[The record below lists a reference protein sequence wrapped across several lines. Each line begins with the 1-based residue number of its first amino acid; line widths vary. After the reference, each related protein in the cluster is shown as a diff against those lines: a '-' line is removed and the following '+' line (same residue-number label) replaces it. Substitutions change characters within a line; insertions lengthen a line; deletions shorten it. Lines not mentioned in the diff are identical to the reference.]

1 MGWATDL
8 HDASFRGVQFEC
20 TTINDSWSKTIAV
33 HQAPYSNDASVED
46 MGNEPRRISIQA
58 LYAGEDYLTWLNA
71 LLAALQENGP
81 GELIHPIFGICYAQV
96 TNHSVN
102 HDVDN
107 YDSCSFSIDF
117 VIAQSQKKE
126 RFIPVR
132 TQNFIQPIDIISN
145 PAEAFKKALEKLKLN
160 DKNAFFSVIN
170 KVRTGLQTVRNIMG
184 IAKNAIE
191 DILSPETWATGLIDD
206 ITKLVTFDTSISA
219 ISKWREVIKR
229 IQRFDRLFDTD
240 DTEHEPAELKQLWRA
255 TQVASVIAI
264 SQSVVATVRNEMAQN
279 QETSFTP
286 VELATIR
293 QQNRQTLQEVINLER
308 EQNVLG
314 IDAVSQIQVYKDIA
328 DQVHLQIQELIEIRP
343 PITTARIQVPCTL
356 HWLAH
361 FLYED
366 MERAGEIRRLNPDL
380 VNPAVLQPGMEITI
394 YAR

>member
-20 TTINDSWSKTIAV
+20 TTVSDSWSKTIAT
-33 HQAPYSNDASVED
+33 HQAPYSNAASVED

-58 LYAGEDYLTWLNA
+58 VYAGEDYLTWLNA
-71 LLAALQENGP
+71 LLTALQENGP

-96 TNHSVN
+96 TNHNVN

-107 YDSCSFSIDF
+107 YDACSFSIDF
-117 VIAQSQKKE
+117 VIAKSQKTK
-126 RFIPVR
+126 RFIPLK
-132 TQNFIQPIDIISN
+132 TQSFIQPTYIIAN
-145 PAEAFKKALEKLKLN
+145 PAAALKQALEKLKLN
-160 DKNAFFSVIN
+160 DKNAFFNVIN
-170 KVRTGLQTVRNIMG
+170 KIRTGLQTVRNVMG

-191 DILSPETWATGLIDD
+191 NILSPETWATGLIDD
-206 ITKLVTFDTSISA
+206 ITGLVTFDMSISA
-219 ISKWREVIKR
+219 VSKWRDVIKR
-229 IQRFDRLFDTD
+229 IQRFDKLFDTD
-240 DTEHEPAELKQLWRA
+240 DAQNEPAELKQLWRA
-255 TQVASVIAI
+255 TQVASVVAI
-264 SQSVVATVRNEMAQN
+264 SQSVVETVRNEMAQN

-286 VELATIR
+286 VELAVIR
-293 QQNRQTLQEVINLER
+293 QQNRQTLQQVINIER
-308 EQNVLG
+308 EQVSLG

-328 DQVHLQIQELIEIRP
+328 DQIHLQIQELIEVHP

-366 MERAGEIRRLNPDL
+366 MERAHEIRRLNPDL
-380 VNPAVLQPGMEITI
+380 VNPAVLQPGMEITV